1 MAFNRYIKR
10 AVVGGVI
17 SMVIIFL
24 GTLLLGQLSG
34 YKAKILIENSID
46 GINTLCNTIT
56 LASATIL
63 ALLLTLLG
71 VSNTSKIKSEHYKH
85 ILFIAKLDTI
95 VFVASMISFLLF
107 NLPITDSEEIP
118 ASWFSV
124 MYYSSLTLSSIL
136 SSALI
141 VVVLM
146 LNSTIVSIIKIMG
159 LGITDHPL
167 AIDEKKDEKLEE

>member
-146 LNSTIVSIIKIMG
+146 LNSTIVSIIQIMG

-167 AIDEKKDEKLEE
+167 AIDKKKDEKLEE